1 MRHMKLTNLICI
13 SLSLYIYIYI
23 YMYVCYVYMY
33 ISVYECVCIYIYI
46 HIYIYIY
53 ICICYIYIY
62 NIYILHY
69 IDIYTMLAPG
79 RPEPTQVAVAAADA
93 CLCLPF
99 IRGWSN
105 TVGNLNEG
113 FRVTKYVYVLL
124 NKRVQFQ

>member
-1 MRHMKLTNLICI
+1 MCVMYTCI
-13 SLSLYIYIYI
+13 YLYMNVYVYIYIYT
-23 YMYVCYVYMY
+23 YTYTYTYVY
-33 ISVYECVCIYIYI
+33 V
-46 HIYIYIY
+46 
-53 ICICYIYIY
+53 IYIY